1 MTKKL
6 IILGVIIVLVCLGVG
21 YWYFG
26 EYANLKAGAI
36 SQVKAIEIVKN
47 RFPELRDYPSD
58 NLPPKSIKAEKAD
71 NGWYLAFVQE
81 GSGVIVIDAQC
92 YWVKDNGKLFQKEY
106 IQRDDIFVG
115 EFSAKDC
122 TLVENNVS
130 STCAIEN
137 CHSLDIKCGPNPP
150 EVCTEIYMIGDK
162 CLKYAKCGIE
172 NGKCQQIENSQFT
185 NCKSCVQSCIDANK
199 NDNIKLFDC
208 ENKCN

>member
-6 IILGVIIVLVCLGVG
+6 IILVVTIVSLCLGVG

-26 EYANLKAGAI
+26 EYANRQTGAI

-58 NLPPKSIKAEKAD
+58 KLPPKSIKAEKAD

-81 GSGVIVIDAQC
+81 GSGVPVIGAQC
-92 YWVKDNGKLFQKEY
+92 YWVKDNGKIFQKE
-106 IQRDDIFVG
+106 
-115 EFSAKDC
+115 C
-122 TLVENNVS
+122 TLIEDTGS

-137 CHSLDIKCGPNPP
+137 CHSLDIKCGANPT

-162 CLKYAKCGIE
+162 CLQYAKCGIE

-185 NCKSCVQSCIDANK
+185 NCKSCVQACIDANK
-199 NDNIKLFDC
+199 NDNIELFAC
-208 ENKCN
+208 ESKCN